1 MSTTESRNLG
11 LTNGNSAEFDRWR
24 SSTRV
29 FLQPI
34 AAPSVLGLFG
44 FAGATFMVAANLAGW
59 YGTPLSGVYLF
70 PFAAMFGGIAQ
81 FAAGLWAYKARDAL
95 ATAMHGMWGA
105 FWLAYGLLWLLVAAH
120 DITLPAGK
128 FPELAFWFFPLA
140 AITASGA
147 IASIGQNLGITATLT
162 ALAVGAALLGVGYL
176 VGGPLTASG
185 WLHTGGWVLIA
196 SSICAFYTASAMM
209 WKASFGRIVLPL
221 GEPKVDA
228 NIPGRAFTHPIEYHY
243 GEPGVKQGQ

>member
-11 LTNGNSAEFDRWR
+11 LTNGNAGEFDRWR

-59 YGTPLSGVYLF
+59 YGTPLSGVYLL

-95 ATAMHGMWGA
+95 ATAMHSMWGD
-105 FWLAYGLLWLLVAAH
+105 FCLAYGLLWLLVATH

-162 ALAVGAALLGVGYL
+162 TLAVGAALLGVG
-176 VGGPLTASG
+176 
-185 WLHTGGWVLIA
+185 
-196 SSICAFYTASAMM
+196 
-209 WKASFGRIVLPL
+209 
-221 GEPKVDA
+221 
-228 NIPGRAFTHPIEYHY
+228 
-243 GEPGVKQGQ
+243 

>member
-1 MSTTESRNLG
+1 MATVSSRSRG
-11 LTNGNSAEFDRWR
+11 TTNGNSAEFDQWR

-44 FAGATFMVAANLAGW
+44 FAAATFMVATNLAGW
-59 YGTPLSGVYLF
+59 YGTPTSGVFLF
-70 PFAAMFGGIAQ
+70 PFAATFGGLAQ
-81 FAAGLWAYKARDAL
+81 FAAGLWAYRARDAL

-105 FWLAYGLLWLLVAAH
+105 FWMAYGILWLLVAVH
-120 DITLPAGK
+120 DITVPHGK
-128 FPELAFWFFPLA
+128 FAELAFWFWPLA

-147 IASIGQNLGITATLT
+147 IASIGENLGITATL
-162 ALAVGAALLGVGYL
+162 ASLATGAAFLGIGYL
-176 VGGPLTASG
+176 IGSAG
-185 WLHTGGWVLIA
+185 WLEAGGWVLFA

-209 WKASFGRIVLPL
+209 WKSAFGRVILPL
-221 GEPKVDA
+221 GEPKREA
-228 NIPGRAFTHPIEYHY
+228 NIPGREFTHPIEYHY

>member
-1 MSTTESRNLG
+1 MW
-11 LTNGNSAEFDRWR
+11 RWR

-29 FLQPI
+29 FLQPV

-70 PFAAMFGGIAQ
+70 PFAAMVGGIAQ

-120 DITLPAGK
+120 DITFALQRFGADHG
-128 FPELAFWFFPLA
+128 
-140 AITASGA
+140 ASGL
-147 IASIGQNLGITATLT
+147 GNLDC
-162 ALAVGAALLGVGYL
+162 AVA
-176 VGGPLTASG
+176 
-185 WLHTGGWVLIA
+185 
-196 SSICAFYTASAMM
+196 
-209 WKASFGRIVLPL
+209 RIVIVNIDGRVRQRLAKIGDDL
-221 GEPKVDA
+221 GNGGFLVITGYE
-228 NIPGRAFTHPIEYHY
+228 NGNLRHY
-243 GEPGVKQGQ
+243 PS